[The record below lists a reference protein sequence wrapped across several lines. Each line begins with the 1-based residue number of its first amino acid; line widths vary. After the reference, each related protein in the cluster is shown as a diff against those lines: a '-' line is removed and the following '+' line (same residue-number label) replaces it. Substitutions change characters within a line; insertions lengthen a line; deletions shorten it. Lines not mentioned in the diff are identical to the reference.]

1 MEKKVNNKSILTKI
15 LALGATSTALLG
27 GALLTNSNTVDAS
40 SSIVLLTFKHNAY
53 RYNRNGKRIG
63 SGYITKGSTYYSKGV
78 YKIHGKKY
86 YKLDT
91 KGNVYIKS
99 GNLST
104 RRLTDQVTLKHNA
117 YIYNIHGRRINRQ
130 KLYKGVSYF
139 IYGSRYINGK
149 KYYQIGVKEYIKAS
163 NASAP
168 FSTYGQ
174 SSNNDVDNTTNN
186 SNVSNNTAT
195 NTQTN
200 TNTNVGSNT
209 SSNNSSI
216 TNNQS
221 ASNNSSSSAN
231 NIQLPNNSSQGSS
244 TGNQGSTTKPSVGNS
259 GSQVTKPNTGS
270 QGSTTKPSTG
280 NSASQATKPAT
291 GNNSGQTTKPNT
303 GNNGSQSTKPN
314 TGNQGSTTK
323 PSTGNNGSQVTKPNT
338 GNQGS
343 ITKPST
349 GNNGSQVPTQPGT
362 YTKSVALLDASGKQ
376 LGTATLTRVV
386 NADGSTQSSL
396 SKDIPAGYTLKD
408 VNVLNHYPSAV
419 TLTRVAGATQAG
431 TTTKA
436 IKLTDASG
444 KLIAT
449 GTATRV
455 VDEKG
460 ASTVSVKG
468 IPQGYR
474 VADMY
479 SLRSFPDQLVI
490 EKGEPI
496 NNQTAQDTSNKQPV
510 NTLNKGEKDSSLT
523 TGGQSQQA
531 GNTTSGTTTDNT
543 GNQGQETKPSQPTYS
558 KNYVKLPVG
567 YLEAVK
573 NANWEKTSVPDELI
587 RKGVEINNFHS
598 ESKADDEMKIDSDNL
613 TPAQDFEINDFALR
627 LINNVRAE
635 NGQQPWHYSARAQH
649 VADRVAYLYEQD
661 HMGLSTWHDDKAL
674 NEVDREAGIHT
685 AELMGGDNVN
695 YKEDYLNTMT
705 DLKRAVYSDVVSML
719 FSTVELRHAQIMLTY
734 NSIDNPTTYMGF
746 SVSWQEHNKDGH
758 QEHSDHFIIY

>member
-104 RRLTDQVTLKHNA
+104 RRLTNQVTLKHNA

-186 SNVSNNTAT
+186 SNVSNNNAT
-195 NTQTN
+195 NTSTTTQTN

-209 SSNNSSI
+209 SSNNSSV

-221 ASNNSSSSAN
+221 ASNNSSSSTN
-231 NIQLPNNSSQGSS
+231 NNSQLPNNSSQSNN
-244 TGNQGSTTKPSVGNS
+244 TGN
-259 GSQVTKPNTGS
+259 

-280 NSASQATKPAT
+280 NSGSQATKP
-291 GNNSGQTTKPNT
+291 NT
-303 GNNGSQSTKPN
+303 GS
-314 TGNQGSTTK
+314 QGSTTK

-338 GNQGS
+338 GSQGS

-349 GNNGSQVPTQPGT
+349 GNNGSQV
-362 YTKSVALLDASGKQ
+362 TK
-376 LGTATLTRVV
+376 
-386 NADGSTQSSL
+386 
-396 SKDIPAGYTLKD
+396 P
-408 VNVLNHYPSAV
+408 
-419 TLTRVAGATQAG
+419 
-431 TTTKA
+431 
-436 IKLTDASG
+436 
-444 KLIAT
+444 
-449 GTATRV
+449 
-455 VDEKG
+455 
-460 ASTVSVKG
+460 
-468 IPQGYR
+468 
-474 VADMY
+474 
-479 SLRSFPDQLVI
+479 
-490 EKGEPI
+490 
-496 NNQTAQDTSNKQPV
+496 
-510 NTLNKGEKDSSLT
+510 
-523 TGGQSQQA
+523 
-531 GNTTSGTTTDNT
+531 NT
-543 GNQGQETKPSQPTYS
+543 GNQSKETQPSQPTYS
-558 KNYVKLPVG
+558 KNYVKLPAG

-573 NANWEKTSVPDELI
+573 NANWEKTSVPDSLI
-587 RKGVEINNFHS
+587 IKGTEENIFHS
-598 ESKADDEMKIDSDNL
+598 ESKADDEMKIDSANL
-613 TPAQDFEINDFALR
+613 TPDQAYEINNFALR

-635 NGQQPWHYSARAQH
+635 NGQKPWYYSNRSYAIAK
-649 VADRVAYLYEQD
+649 RVAYLYEQD

-695 YKEDYLNTMT
+695 YKEDYLNNMT
-705 DLKRAVYSDVVSML
+705 DLKRAVYNDVVKML

-734 NSIDNPTTYMGF
+734 NSIDNPTTYFGF
-746 SVSWQEHNKDGH
+746 SVSWQAHNKDGH

>member
-1 MEKKVNNKSILTKI
+1 MEEKVNNKSILTKI

-40 SSIVLLTFKHNAY
+40 SSIVLLTFRHNAY

-117 YIYNIHGRRINRQ
+117 ALYNKNGKRINKPVLR
-130 KLYKGVSYF
+130 KGISYF

-186 SNVSNNTAT
+186 SNVSNNSAT
-195 NTQTN
+195 NTSTTTQTN

-209 SSNNSSI
+209 SSNNSSV

-231 NIQLPNNSSQGSS
+231 NNIQLPNNSSQGNS
-244 TGNQGSTTKPSVGNS
+244 TGNQGSTTKPSTGNS
-259 GSQVTKPNTGS
+259 GSRVTKPNTGS
-270 QGSTTKPSTG
+270 QGSTTKPSAG
-280 NSASQATKPAT
+280 NS
-291 GNNSGQTTKPNT
+291 
-303 GNNGSQSTKPN
+303 
-314 TGNQGSTTK
+314 
-323 PSTGNNGSQVTKPNT
+323 GSQVTKPNT
-338 GNQGS
+338 GNQG
-343 ITKPST
+343 
-349 GNNGSQVPTQPGT
+349 
-362 YTKSVALLDASGKQ
+362 
-376 LGTATLTRVV
+376 
-386 NADGSTQSSL
+386 
-396 SKDIPAGYTLKD
+396 
-408 VNVLNHYPSAV
+408 
-419 TLTRVAGATQAG
+419 
-431 TTTKA
+431 
-436 IKLTDASG
+436 
-444 KLIAT
+444 
-449 GTATRV
+449 
-455 VDEKG
+455 
-460 ASTVSVKG
+460 
-468 IPQGYR
+468 
-474 VADMY
+474 
-479 SLRSFPDQLVI
+479 
-490 EKGEPI
+490 
-496 NNQTAQDTSNKQPV
+496 
-510 NTLNKGEKDSSLT
+510 
-523 TGGQSQQA
+523 
-531 GNTTSGTTTDNT
+531 
-543 GNQGQETKPSQPTYS
+543 QETQPSQPTYS
-558 KNYVKLPVG
+558 KNYVKLPAG

-573 NANWEKTSVPDELI
+573 NANWEKTSVPDSLI
-587 RKGVEINNFHS
+587 IKGVEMNNFHS
-598 ESKADDEMKIDSDNL
+598 ESKADDEMKINSERL
-613 TPAQDFEINDFALR
+613 TPEQNFEINDFALR
-627 LINNVRAE
+627 LINGVRAE
-635 NGQQPWHYSARAQH
+635 NGQQPWYYTPKAQH

-661 HMGLSTWHDDKAL
+661 HMGLSTWHDNKAL

-705 DLKRAVYSDVVSML
+705 DLKHAVYNDVVAML

-734 NSIDNPTTYMGF
+734 NSIDHPETTYFGF
-746 SVSWQEHNKDGH
+746 SVSWQERNKDGH
-758 QEHSDHFIIY
+758 QEHSDHFIAY